1 MLDNSLKLVL
11 YAVSNTEQLW
21 RSFRAITAGKK
32 WVLLTFLTTAWL
44 ITRKSRDERN
54 CVGVMVLKVCVIKR
68 L

>member
-1 MLDNSLKLVL
+1 MSYNS
-11 YAVSNTEQLW
+11 W
-21 RSFRAITAGKK
+21 RKK
-32 WVLLTFLTTAWL
+32 WVLLTILTTAWL